1 MGGLEVHQG
10 AFFAQTSCQHAV
22 AGGGVVEEEDVRREV
37 ESVKEGRGLVPA
49 SEELPA
55 REPAAPG
62 GADAGAEDVVAVPVL
77 LVDTSEGGRASVGG
91 VAHVRAVASVPQ
103 EVAGEPETLRAV
115 VETGNGEDPLPE
127 VGEHGHHI
135 AASAP
140 NFLEDTS
147 FVEHTLP

>member
-1 MGGLEVHQG
+1 MTHTHKVRPALHVGGLEVHQG

-91 VAHVRAVASVPQ
+91 VAHESAVASVPQ
-103 EVAGEPETLRAV
+103 EVVREFQPFGALIEMGQ
-115 VETGNGEDPLPE
+115 GEDFLPK
-127 VGEHGHHI
+127 
-135 AASAP
+135 P
-140 NFLEDTS
+140 
-147 FVEHTLP
+147 